1 MASNFAAGQA
11 AGSSG
16 SCLLK
21 PQNVAI
27 ALTPDRSTV
36 VLRFHS
42 AEGMNIEIGIARDDV
57 PKPQEAL
64 DVTSKHLAE
73 GGAQKTG

>member
-1 MASNFAAGQA
+1 MASNPAAGQA

-36 VLRFHS
+36 VLRFKI
-42 AEGMNIEIGIARDDV
+42 AEGTQIEVGIAQDDV
-57 PKPQEAL
+57 PKLQEAL

-73 GGAQKTG
+73 GGAQETG